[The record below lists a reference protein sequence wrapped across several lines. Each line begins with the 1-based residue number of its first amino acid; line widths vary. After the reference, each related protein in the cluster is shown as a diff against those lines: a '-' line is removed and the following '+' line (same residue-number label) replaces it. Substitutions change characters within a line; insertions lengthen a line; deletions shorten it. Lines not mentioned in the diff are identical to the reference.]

1 MKKLFFYVFAFTIV
15 SCNNAPKTIEGYLSN
30 GDDNTVLYLQELFPE
45 SNPLLFDSCKVKDGQ
60 FSFNIEEESVG
71 IYKLYQNTNNFAI
84 LILKKGDRINLDMDL
99 NNLNL
104 YYANGSEEIEGY
116 VKFQNILYDSKLKED
131 SLRMVYQKAE
141 GTPEQQVVTERI
153 MLKYDEIVLDQRK
166 KIEDFVRQ
174 NNNNFASLLALLRLG
189 PIDTYFDLYKS
200 TSETL
205 GEKYSDNNW
214 ILKIKQ
220 DVKAK
225 ESTAIGVQA
234 PDFTIN
240 DTNGNPVSL
249 SSFRGKYIL
258 IDFWA
263 HWCKPCRDA
272 NPNLVSLYE
281 KYKPQGFEI
290 IGVSLDDTTRI
301 EGEREKWLNAIKT
314 DKMSWIQ
321 LSDLNG
327 ADSETAINYGVS
339 TIPSTYLLNQEGIII
354 AKDLNGTL
362 LNKKLSEIFD

>member
-1 MKKLFFYVFAFTIV
+1 MKKLIFYILAITIV
-15 SCNNAPKTIEGYLSN
+15 SCNKAPKTIEGSLSN
-30 GDDNTVLYLQELFPE
+30 GDDNTVLYLEELFPE
-45 SNPLLFDSCKVKDGQ
+45 SNPLLFDSCKVKNGQ
-60 FSFNIEEESVG
+60 FSFNIEEENVG
-71 IYKLYQNTNNFAI
+71 VYKIYQNANNFAI
-84 LILKKGDRINLDMDL
+84 LIVKKGDRINLDMDL

-104 YYANGSEEIEGY
+104 YYANGSDEIEGY
-116 VKFQNILYDSKLKED
+116 VKFQNILYQTKLKED
-131 SLRMVYQKAE
+131 SLRLVYQKAE

-153 MLKYDEIVLDQRK
+153 MLKYDEIILDQK
-166 KIEDFVRQ
+166 LKMENFVEQ
-174 NNNNFASLLALLRLG
+174 NNNNFASLLALLSLG
-189 PIDTYFDLYKS
+189 SIDRYFDLYKS
-200 TSETL
+200 TSEIL
-205 GEKYSDNNW
+205 GEKYSENNW

-220 DVKAK
+220 EVKAK
-225 ESTAIGVQA
+225 ESTAIGAHA

-240 DTNGNPVSL
+240 DTNGNPISL
-249 SSFRGKYIL
+249 SSFRGQYVL

-281 KYKPQGFEI
+281 KYKPKGFEI

-301 EGEREKWLNAIKT
+301 EGEKEKWLNAIVT

-339 TIPSTYLLNQEGIII
+339 TIPSTYLLNPEGIII